1 MWRIICRPDG
11 KNPGWDPD
19 REQPASEEEVNAGSI
34 IVLITHDPDVEFV
47 GEDGGEHEIARIGW
61 VRRNSK
67 NPGEELKP
75 MVDKVIAAARVV
87 IDALNDPLLTP
98 GQRS

>member
-34 IVLITHDPDVEFV
+34 IVLITHDPDAAAPGFS
-47 GEDGGEHEIARIGW
+47 EHEIARIGW

-87 IDALNDPLLTP
+87 IDALNDPLLAP